1 MKFGQ
6 KESRLKRGD
15 ASSGSPRARSPRNG
29 LCYERLYYI
38 TLLQKMQQPLGGA
51 A

>member
-15 ASSGSPRARSPRNG
+15 ASSGSPGAQGSRNV
-29 LCYERLYYI
+29 LCCEHRHYSTKAERL
-38 TLLQKMQQPLGGA
+38 QEGEVRRS
-51 A
+51 